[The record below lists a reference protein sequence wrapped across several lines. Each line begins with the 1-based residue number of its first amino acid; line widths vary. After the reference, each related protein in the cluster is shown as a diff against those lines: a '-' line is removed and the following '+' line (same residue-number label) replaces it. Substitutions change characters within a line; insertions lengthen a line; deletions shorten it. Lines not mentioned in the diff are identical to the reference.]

1 MDFTKFLVTSAID
14 FFKSFKRPE
23 TDAIAELLTRWG
35 TDLGFNRTTN
45 TTDHKSQIEALREKP
60 MSRVALDK
68 YVDGTQCIIL
78 NRMQAQDPAEIFIS
92 LIHGAILAWR
102 RDCGAKTA
110 DGRERLLDDAF
121 NEMVQYVGLMKVQPQ
136 KPVYDKDGKPVLTA
150 DGKVKMANIPDSTRR
165 VWFGANAGLRVI
177 ANTFAVQAPPVPTA
191 YIGTEAK
198 TSISSMLLPVVV
210 TTPDGPLDGIMKRYN
225 SYTAAEEKIKKGDEK
240 TNIVLDKFERDI
252 VNPNLKFDVKNKG
265 YKTLAALCAA
275 RTAEKAVVAD
285 PVSEPVAPVEQPVVV
300 EPVGPLAASKKQ
312 KRAA

>member
-23 TDAIAELLTRWG
+23 TDAIADLLIRWG
-35 TDLGFNRTTN
+35 VDFSFNRTSN

-92 LIHGAILAWR
+92 MIHGAILAWR
-102 RDCGAKTA
+102 RDCGAKTT

-165 VWFGANAGLRVI
+165 VWFGANAGLRTI
-177 ANTFAVQAPPVPTA
+177 ANTFAAQAPPVPTA

-198 TSISSMLLPVVV
+198 TGIASMLLPL
-210 TTPDGPLDGIMKRYN
+210 TIETPNGKLGGFMRRYN
-225 SYTAAEEKIKKGDEK
+225 SYTSAEEKIKKGDEK
-240 TNIVLDKFERDI
+240 TNIVLDAFERDTA
-252 VNPNLKFDVKNKG
+252 NPYLTFDVKNKG

-275 RTAEKAVVAD
+275 RTAVRFERSELPASPA
-285 PVSEPVAPVEQPVVV
+285 EPVVEQPVVV
-300 EPVGPLAASKKQ
+300 ETKKQ